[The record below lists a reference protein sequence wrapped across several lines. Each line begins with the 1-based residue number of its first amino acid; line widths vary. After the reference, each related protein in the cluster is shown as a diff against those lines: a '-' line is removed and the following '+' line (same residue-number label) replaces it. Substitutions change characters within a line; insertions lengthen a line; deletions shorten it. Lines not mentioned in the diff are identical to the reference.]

1 MNISFI
7 IGRLTQK
14 PQEVQGTQTSLCKM
28 TLAVN
33 ENYTNKD
40 GERPVQFINVVVWG
54 KLADNCIKY
63 LDKGSQIAVLGK
75 LQTRSWNDENGVKKY
90 AFEIVASEVEFL
102 SKAKNGDSQQVTNDD
117 EPKLI
122 PIDDD
127 DLPF

>member
-1 MNISFI
+1 MNISYI

-14 PQEVQGTQTSLCKM
+14 PQEVKGTQKSLCKM
-28 TLAVN
+28 TVAVN

-75 LQTRSWNDENGVKKY
+75 LQTRSWEDENGTKKY
-90 AFEIVASEVEFL
+90 AVEIVASEIEFL
-102 SKAKNGDSQQVTNDD
+102 SKAKTTSTDSEV
-117 EPKLI
+117 KLT